1 MFRHNADSCLEWGTF
16 LILEWFIQSVLVS
29 GWTKKNIPQK
39 HLGYVYNKSS
49 ALVKHMDWATKWVQK
64 NQSVSKENCWNRQK
78 D

>member
-1 MFRHNADSCLEWGTF
+1 MPRVRYISYTWMIHTVSVSECLN
-16 LILEWFIQSVLVS
+16 
-29 GWTKKNIPQK
+29 KKNIPQK

>member
-16 LILEWFIQSVLVS
+16 LILEWFIQCVS
-29 GWTKKNIPQK
+29 EWLNKKNIPQK